1 MTEQETNI
9 HFGFLIKRLS
19 QLLFHPSDAWT
30 TIRDQESAE
39 TVQTHFLFPFLGLVV
54 LAVFLSSMWLGAGW
68 TNAIRYSTG
77 YAMSLFLTYWGGAYW
92 VDWVWK
98 KRTNGPSAL
107 NMWRQVIGY
116 SLLVPMLTKLV
127 SILSSMNDLLAILQL
142 VVVLGNLYIFYI
154 LWEALIVLVGLK
166 EDHLFIVM
174 AILGIFCLGC
184 PMALERIFLLLL
196 NV

>member
-1 MTEQETNI
+1 
-9 HFGFLIKRLS
+9 
-19 QLLFHPSDAWT
+19 
-30 TIRDQESAE
+30 
-39 TVQTHFLFPFLGLVV
+39 
-54 LAVFLSSMWLGAGW
+54 
-68 TNAIRYSTG
+68 
-77 YAMSLFLTYWGGAYW
+77 MSLFLTYWGGAYL

-127 SILSSMNDLLAILQL
+127 SIFSSMSDLLAILQL